1 MSKALQEDC
10 TFIAGFGEASAKERI
25 TGENILFKDKIGGS
39 AVRILFREFKVN
51 FSFSQSVRQF
61 LSAL

>member
-1 MSKALQEDC
+1 MAKALQEDC

-39 AVRILFREFKVN
+39 AVRM
-51 FSFSQSVRQF
+51 FSLDFESELYCSR
-61 LSAL
+61 